1 VMSTRSRMVKL
12 LTDHPTMTYRE
23 IGEIVG
29 CSRQRV
35 HQIAQKSGLT
45 RKNHRY
51 RTDITVERV
60 LALYYDSTLFH
71 YDMCRILGCTIST
84 IARRLRAAGISPSEA
99 HSRKMKLRWRV
110 RQAAGVK

>member
-1 VMSTRSRMVKL
+1 MSTRSQMVKL

-23 IGEIVG
+23 IGEMVG

-35 HQIAQKSGLT
+35 HQIARESGLT
-45 RKNHRY
+45 RKSRRY
-51 RTDITVERV
+51 REDVTIERV
-60 LALYYDSTLFH
+60 LALYYDSNLFH
-71 YDMCRILGCTIST
+71 YDMCRILGCSVGI
-84 IARRLRAAGISPSEA
+84 IARRLRAAGISPSAA